1 MIGLIMAG
9 GSSTRTNSLEK
20 LSVPKDRPIIL
31 RVVDALMQSPQI
43 STIHVAV
50 SKCSPRTY
58 QILQKYD
65 IDVIETR
72 GKGYSVDL
80 SYALDQLLYPVM
92 ILPGDLPC
100 IDADIIS
107 HMSKLYDEYHWTEIL
122 ITEKYAAML
131 RLSPGITITH
141 NDTLCRYTGVSM
153 VKPSRRFS
161 TPTRRIIINDMR
173 IAANLNTP
181 QDWALLDATH
191 NLSEYNSLG
200 TGRFC

>member
-43 STIHVAV
+43 STIHAAV
-50 SKCSPRTY
+50 SRCSPRTH

-65 IDVIETR
+65 IDIIETG
-72 GKGYSVDL
+72 GKGYSADL
-80 SYALDQLLYPVM
+80 SDALDQLLHPVV

-107 HMSKLYDEYHWTEIL
+107 YMTNLYDEYHWTEIL

-131 RLSPGITITH
+131 RLSPGTTVTH
-141 NDTLCRYTGVSM
+141 NNTLCRYTGVSM
-153 VKPSRRFS
+153 VRPGRRFS
-161 TPTRRIIINDMR
+161 TPARRIIINDMR

-181 QDWALLDATH
+181 QDWALLDAAH
-191 NLSEYNSLG
+191 NLAEYNSLG